1 MILFKYIL
9 GKKSTKNLKKDA
21 LIPKLIQLYFF
32 PFLLMH
38 VVWWHQQHHTREKSY
53 LNWLALSQKCVFFCT
68 SRSIL
73 HLSILYIYIL
83 QVNPLG
89 VCFYNHTCYYI
100 NATIWNGPPELTVPI
115 YGYIMPMVLLVTF
128 ICNALIIIVLS
139 KKHMRTPTNL
149 VLLAMAVSDLLTIVW
164 PAPW

>member
-1 MILFKYIL
+1 
-9 GKKSTKNLKKDA
+9 
-21 LIPKLIQLYFF
+21 
-32 PFLLMH
+32 MH

-53 LNWLALSQKCVFFCT
+53 LPKLIGSLPKMCIFLYQQKYLTTFKYY
-68 SRSIL
+68 I
-73 HLSILYIYIL
+73 YIYIL

>member
-1 MILFKYIL
+1 MVT
-9 GKKSTKNLKKDA
+9 STTSHKRKEL
-21 LIPKLIQLYFF
+21 PKLIGSLPKMCIFLY
-32 PFLLMH
+32 
-38 VVWWHQQHHTREKSY
+38 QQKY
-53 LNWLALSQKCVFFCT
+53 FIKV
-68 SRSIL
+68 
-73 HLSILYIYIL
+73 LYIYIL

>member
-1 MILFKYIL
+1 MVT
-9 GKKSTKNLKKDA
+9 STTSHKRKELY
-21 LIPKLIQLYFF
+21 LPKLIGSLPKMCIFLY
-32 PFLLMH
+32 
-38 VVWWHQQHHTREKSY
+38 QQKY
-53 LNWLALSQKCVFFCT
+53 LTFKY
-68 SRSIL
+68 
-73 HLSILYIYIL
+73 ILYIYIL

-115 YGYIMPMVLLVTF
+115 YGYIMPIVLLVTF

>member
-1 MILFKYIL
+1 MPLN
-9 GKKSTKNLKKDA
+9 TKANTT
-21 LIPKLIQLYFF
+21 IFF
-32 PFLLMH
+32 PFLANACC
-38 VVWWHQQHHTREKSY
+38 VVTSTTSHKRKELPKLIGSLPKMCIFLYQQKY
-53 LNWLALSQKCVFFCT
+53 LTFKY
-68 SRSIL
+68 
-73 HLSILYIYIL
+73 YIYIL

>member
-1 MILFKYIL
+1 M
-9 GKKSTKNLKKDA
+9 
-21 LIPKLIQLYFF
+21 
-32 PFLLMH
+32 
-38 VVWWHQQHHTREKSY
+38 
-53 LNWLALSQKCVFFCT
+53 
-68 SRSIL
+68 
-73 HLSILYIYIL
+73 
-83 QVNPLG
+83 
-89 VCFYNHTCYYI
+89 CFYNHTCYYI